1 MKRILLSILS
11 IALSVVALA
20 QTPQAQEEKTYPVT
34 GFESVTVGS
43 HFEATLQ
50 EGRCNVKVNADKA
63 LLPYVQVYV
72 RESVLYIELDEKSI
86 PSDVK
91 KIYRGKNAPVPVV
104 SAIVTIPAAR
114 TLTARENALLKS
126 NGTVF
131 ADSIQVC
138 IEDKA
143 AVRNFKLEAEKAT
156 VTLTKSAQADFS
168 LFSPDATIVCEGGSR
183 CEVAFKG
190 AVLQADLNG
199 TSRCAVTGEAESFS
213 FQSKRFAKLDALQ
226 LTAPR
231 IKADMKGASEACIQ
245 ADGSLSVHL
254 TGGSELYYAGFPT
267 IQVDEIIHSTFA
279 PYKNEK

>member
-1 MKRILLSILS
+1 MKRILVSILS
-11 IALSVVALA
+11 IALSTAAWA
-20 QTPQAQEEKTYPVT
+20 QAPQMQEEKSYPVT

-72 RESVLYIELDEKSI
+72 REGVLYIDLDEKSI

-104 SAIVTIPAAR
+104 SAIVTLPSAKI
-114 TLTARENALLKS
+114 LTACESALLKS
-126 NGTVF
+126 NGSVF
-131 ADSIQVC
+131 ADSILVC

-143 AVRNFKLEAEKAT
+143 TVRDFKLEAEKAT
-156 VTLTKSAQADFS
+156 VTLTKSAQAYFS
-168 LFSPDATIVCEGGSR
+168 LESPDATLICEGGSR

-190 AVLQADLNG
+190 ALLKADLNG

-254 TGGSELYYAGFPT
+254 TGGSELYYTGFPT

>member
-1 MKRILLSILS
+1 MKRILVSILS
-11 IALSVVALA
+11 IALSVVAFA
-20 QTPQAQEEKTYPVT
+20 QPPQMQEEKSYPVT

-50 EGRCNVKVNADKA
+50 GGRCNVKVNADKA
-63 LLPYVQVYV
+63 LLPYVH
-72 RESVLYIELDEKSI
+72 IDLDEKSI

-104 SAIVTIPAAR
+104 SAIVTLPSPKAI
-114 TLTARENALLKS
+114 TARENALLKS
-126 NGTVF
+126 NGTVQ
-131 ADSIQVC
+131 ADSIQVN

-143 AVRNFKLEAEKAT
+143 DVRNFKLEAAKAT
-156 VTLTKSAQADFS
+156 VTLSKSAQADFS
-168 LFSPDATIVCEGGSR
+168 LVSPDATLICEGGSR

-190 AVLQADLNG
+190 ALLKADLNG

-226 LTAPR
+226 LNAPR

>member
-1 MKRILLSILS
+1 MKRILVSILS
-11 IALSVVALA
+11 IALSVVAFA
-20 QTPQAQEEKTYPVT
+20 QTPQMQEEKSYPVT

-72 RESVLYIELDEKSI
+72 REGVLYIDLDEKSI

-104 SAIVTIPAAR
+104 SAIVTLPSPKAI
-114 TLTARENALLKS
+114 TARENALLKS
-126 NGTVF
+126 NGTVQ
-131 ADSIQVC
+131 ADSIQVN

-143 AVRNFKLEAEKAT
+143 DVRHFKLEAAKAT

-168 LFSPDATIVCEGGSR
+168 LVSPDATLICEGGSR

-190 AVLQADLNG
+190 TLLKADLNG

-226 LTAPR
+226 LNAPR